1 MLRQALAAVGL
12 MGIVFATVSCAE
24 QPTSLSSPTL
34 QGTPVATKKIVLGD
48 ISSEPLKKIE
58 RFQPMA
64 DYLAANLGQF
74 GIGTGEVKIAPD
86 IETMAKMLQSGE
98 VDLYFDSLYPAM
110 IVSEK
115 SGAKLLL
122 RRWKKGKSQY
132 HTILFARAD
141 SGLTSLDDLQGKMIG
156 LEEPYSTSGYFLPMV
171 YLLKAGLNPVEK
183 ERGTSALAEDQ
194 VSYIYTKEDENTI
207 QWVVSGKLAAG
218 AVDDRSFF
226 RIPEETRTQLTILAD
241 TEKVARQVVLIRS
254 GIDREQRQ
262 AIATLLMEM
271 DETPEGEKILEKFG
285 ETTKF
290 DELPLEAGWERMQ
303 ELYQEFQNRYSYG

>member
-1 MLRQALAAVGL
+1 
-12 MGIVFATVSCAE
+12 MGIVFATMSCAE
-24 QPTSLSSPTL
+24 QPTSLSSPTPPA
-34 QGTPVATKKIVLGD
+34 TPVATKKTKKIVLGD
-48 ISSEPLKKIE
+48 ISREPLKKID
-58 RFQPMA
+58 RFQPLA
-64 DYLAANLGQF
+64 DYLAANLGEF

-183 ERGTSALAEDQ
+183 KRETSAVAEDR
-194 VSYIYTKEDENTI
+194 VGYIYTKDDENTI

-226 RIPEETRTQLTILAD
+226 RIPEETRTQLTILAE
-241 TEKVARQVVLIRS
+241 TEKVARQVVLIWP
-254 GIDREQRQ
+254 GIERAQEE
-262 AIATLLMEM
+262 AIATLLVEM
-271 DETPEGEKILEKFG
+271 DETPKGEKILERFG

-290 DELPLEAGWERMQ
+290 DELPREAGWERMQ
-303 ELYQEFQNRYSYG
+303 EFYQEFQNR

>member
-34 QGTPVATKKIVLGD
+34 QATPVATKKIVLGD

-64 DYLAANLGQF
+64 DYLAANLGEF

-132 HTILFARAD
+132 HTLFFARTD

-156 LEEPYSTSGYFLPMV
+156 LEESYSTSGYFLPMV
-171 YLLKAGLNPVEK
+171 YLLKAGLNPLEK
-183 ERGTSALAEDQ
+183 ERETSTVAPAQ
-194 VSYIYTKEDENTI
+194 VGYIYTKEDENTI

-254 GIDREQRQ
+254 DIDRTQRE
-262 AIATLLMEM
+262 AITTLLMEM
-271 DETPEGEKILEKFG
+271 DETSEGETILEKFG

-290 DELPLEAGWERMQ
+290 DQLPPEAGWERMQ
-303 ELYQEFQNRYSYG
+303 EFYQVFQNR

>member
-1 MLRQALAAVGL
+1 MLRKALAAVGL
-12 MGIVFATVSCAE
+12 MGIVFGTMGCVE
-24 QPTSLSSPTL
+24 QPTSLSSPTPSA
-34 QGTPVATKKIVLGD
+34 TPVATKKTKKIVLGD
-48 ISSEPLKKIE
+48 ISREPLKKID
-58 RFQPMA
+58 RFQPLA

-74 GIGTGEVKIAPD
+74 GIGTGEVKVAPD
-86 IETMAKMLQSGE
+86 MEVMANMLQSGE
-98 VDLYFDSLYPAM
+98 IDLYFDSLYPAM

-183 ERGTSALAEDQ
+183 KRETSALAEDQ
-194 VSYIYTKEDENTI
+194 VGYIYTKEDENTI

-241 TEKVARQVVLIRS
+241 TEKVGRQVVLIRS
-254 GIDREQRQ
+254 GIDRAQRE

-271 DETPEGEKILEKFG
+271 DQTPEGETILEKFG

-290 DELPLEAGWERMQ
+290 DQLPPEAGWERMQ
-303 ELYQEFQNRYSYG
+303 ELYQEFQNR

>member
-1 MLRQALAAVGL
+1 
-12 MGIVFATVSCAE
+12 MGIVFAITSCAE
-24 QPTSLSSPTL
+24 QPTSLSSLTPPA
-34 QGTPVATKKIVLGD
+34 TPVATKQTKKIVLGD
-48 ISSEPLKKIE
+48 ISREPLKKID
-58 RFQPMA
+58 RFQPLA
-64 DYLAANLGQF
+64 DYLAANLGEF
-74 GIGTGEVKIAPD
+74 GVGTGEVLIAPD
-86 IETMAKMLQSGE
+86 IETMANMLESGE

-156 LEEPYSTSGYFLPMV
+156 VEEPYSTSGYFIPMV

-183 ERGTSALAEDQ
+183 KRETSALAKDQ
-194 VSYIYTKEDENTI
+194 VGYIYTEEDENTI

-254 GIDREQRQ
+254 GIDRAQRE
-262 AIATLLMEM
+262 AIATILMEM
-271 DETPEGEKILEKFG
+271 DQTPEGQTILEKFG

-290 DELPLEAGWERMQ
+290 DQLPPEAGWERMQ
-303 ELYQEFQNRYSYG
+303 KLYQEFYNR